1 MEVAFGRVGDICVD
15 TPEWFNWLKFQPSF
29 RAVEVG
35 GECTFTK
42 SNGYWLAK
50 KCVGGRRRQINVG
63 ASAKVTRVAI
73 KEACH
78 NLNLSDGGWW
88 EFLDC
93 RKKSKE
99 VAVRSRIHH
108 TSEEFLVAV
117 KNLER
122 IQALA
127 KSRGEDVIAREL
139 SETIKEFWKLKT
151 ESLLY

>member
-1 MEVAFGRVGDICVD
+1 MEVAFGKVGDIVVD
-15 TPEWFNWLKFQPSF
+15 SPEWFIWLKFQPSF
-29 RAVEVG
+29 RAIESS

-63 ASAKVTRVAI
+63 ANAKVTRAAI
-73 KEACH
+73 REACH
-78 NLNLSDGGWW
+78 NLNLSDAGWY
-88 EFLDC
+88 EFLVC

-99 VAVRSRIHH
+99 VVVRSQVHH
-108 TSEEFLVAV
+108 ENEEFLAAV

-122 IQALA
+122 IQTLA

-139 SETIKEFWKLKT
+139 SETIKEFWKVIKN
-151 ESLLY
+151 